1 MNYMYGTQAA
11 AVASAFAFIFSSF
24 SLYETVLKSPALQIY
39 ISPVTHLGRE
49 TNGWAETISLP
60 FTISNR
66 GAREGT
72 VMDMELTV
80 SNEAGDKTRKFYS
93 AYFGSRPKYENE
105 PFAPL
110 AIAGRSSHSGTML
123 FYPKEGDKNVI
134 LEPGKYRL
142 KLALKTRFDDT
153 SFLDRFIDNEIPPIE
168 FDMALTEFNFQE
180 MQRGTLLAMRDPS
193 WVIDVNKG
201 EQK

>member
-1 MNYMYGTQAA
+1 MYGTQAA

-24 SLYETVLKSPALQIY
+24 SLYETVLKSPALQVY

-80 SNEAGDKTRKFYS
+80 TNEAGDKTRKFYS
-93 AYFGSRPKYENE
+93 AYFGSRPRDENE

-123 FYPKEGDKNVI
+123 FYPKEGEKNVI
-134 LEPGKYRL
+134 LEKGKYRL
-142 KLALKTRFDDT
+142 KLALKTRFDDP
-153 SFLDRFIDNEIPPIE
+153 SFFDNFIDNDIPPVE
-168 FDMALTEFNFQE
+168 FELALPHFNFQE
-180 MQRGTLLAMRDPS
+180 MQRGQLLAMRDPS
-193 WVIDVNKG
+193 WDITANSP
-201 EQK
+201 EQQ